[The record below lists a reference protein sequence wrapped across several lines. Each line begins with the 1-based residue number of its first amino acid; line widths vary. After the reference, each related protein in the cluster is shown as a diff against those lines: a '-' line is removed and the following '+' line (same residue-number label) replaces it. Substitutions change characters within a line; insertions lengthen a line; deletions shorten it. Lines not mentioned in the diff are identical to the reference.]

1 MPTTVRSKRD
11 NSTMRARA
19 RTVGV
24 DRAVARAVG
33 RGRSRGRARAPSRVV
48 RAADVELLPWA
59 RELDARDD
67 DFRRDENARAT
78 TSARAATL
86 FGTKLFAWV
95 YWRGYRQMFNALG
108 YPGVEKEVELALR
121 NFPTEATSALDV
133 SCGPGVITDA
143 LARSGRFQSV
153 VAIDYS
159 DEMVVAAREEC
170 GSRAKIYVADVCD
183 LPFASDSFD
192 AVHSSAGAH
201 CWGEPSTGFKEMYR
215 VLKPGGTIL
224 ISTVV
229 LLKKKTDEETYM
241 QNRLANTPFW
251 DETTVV
257 KMMQDSEF
265 VGVEVVSM
273 EKCFVSIRARKN

>member
-1 MPTTVRSKRD
+1 M
-11 NSTMRARA
+11 
-19 RTVGV
+19 
-24 DRAVARAVG
+24 
-33 RGRSRGRARAPSRVV
+33 
-48 RAADVELLPWA
+48 
-59 RELDARDD
+59 
-67 DFRRDENARAT
+67 
-78 TSARAATL
+78 
-86 FGTKLFAWV
+86 
-95 YWRGYRQMFNALG
+95 
-108 YPGVEKEVELALR
+108 
-121 NFPTEATSALDV
+121 
-133 SCGPGVITDA
+133 
-143 LARSGRFQSV
+143 
-153 VAIDYS
+153 
-159 DEMVVAAREEC
+159 
-170 GSRAKIYVADVCD
+170 CD

-229 LLKKKTDEETYM
+229 LLKKTTDEETYM